1 MKITVDQIMA
11 WRPCSE
17 YTRERVTEL
26 IGKGKTPL
34 QIAKLKI
41 SAQDRLWV
49 LLREEIIP
57 ARELHLLACDFA
69 QAVAHLNPDPRVQ
82 AAIDAKRLWVDGKIT
97 DAQLAA
103 AEAAWVAAGEAACAA
118 WEAVWAA
125 AGEAAWTAGA
135 DAAARAADAVVPP
148 AAEEPRGPTSL

>member
-1 MKITVDQIMA
+1 MKITVNQIMV
-11 WRPCSE
+11 WNPCHE
-17 YTRERVTEL
+17 YTKERVTKL

-41 SAQDRLWV
+41 PAQDILWV

-69 QAVAHLNPDPRVQ
+69 QAVAHLNLDPRVQ

-97 DAQLAA
+97 NEQLS
-103 AEAAWVAAGEAACAA
+103 AAG
-118 WEAVWAA
+118 
-125 AGEAAWTAGA
+125 
-135 DAAARAADAVVPP
+135 AAARAAREAAGAAALAALAAAGAAWAAQLKMVVKVLKKLE
-148 AAEEPRGPTSL
+148 ADK